1 MFPVRSLTVSLLVVC
16 AAASAS
22 FLAPGTLVATGGEQA
37 ASPPTIFIDASVT
50 DENGRAVTTLRPED
64 LRVTMNG
71 EPRKVV
77 SLRYVH
83 RGPGADAAAALAD
96 RSRDAPAAAERIRS
110 LLLIADENGILQG
123 QQKPVAAV
131 VARMVDELGAAD
143 QAAVAT
149 LPRPPAELVLSNIPT
164 GRQTAVALI
173 RGRAVSSAQPAA
185 QALPKPNPD
194 TNDQSVAAGGGEP
207 DAQARFELD
216 RQAARD
222 RQGIQEDFATEGANS
237 VTAGASLAG
246 PARNRRRP
254 GRTAG
259 PQVDRGLPAGRVG
272 EYLRRRRTSPG
283 SWCPPFWHRPRG
295 RAWSSTW

>member
-1 MFPVRSLTVSLLVVC
+1 M
-16 AAASAS
+16 
-22 FLAPGTLVATGGEQA
+22 
-37 ASPPTIFIDASVT
+37 
-50 DENGRAVTTLRPED
+50 
-64 LRVTMNG
+64 
-71 EPRKVV
+71 V

-83 RGPGADAAAALAD
+83 RGPGADTAAALAD

-143 QAAVAT
+143 QAAVTT

-185 QALPKPNPD
+185 QALPKPIPD
-194 TNDQSVAAGGGEP
+194 TNDQSVAAGGGDP
-207 DAQARFELD
+207 DAQARIELD

-237 VTAGASLAG
+237 VTAGASLRALRGIVDGLAGLPGLKSIVVFRQAEWASASAETDVLEELASAG
-246 PARNRRRP
+246 PGIGRAGARGRPPGDGRP
-254 GRTAG
+254 GRPEA
-259 PQVDRGLPAGRVG
+259 P
-272 EYLRRRRTSPG
+272 
-283 SWCPPFWHRPRG
+283 RP
-295 RAWSSTW
+295 